1 MLLSVHSYVVIS
13 IYNVNPNRIVVSNKV
28 PFGKKDLKYF
38 IGNIYDDEKVMS
50 LFIMLP
56 KMSAYRKDFDGT
68 KYMSFL
74 IKGNKLSENYKEIW
88 DQVSK
93 LIKRGFDSESVY
105 NQKYLKTKIK
115 SCMGK
120 TNANFHNDKMPKE
133 GSQCFC
139 VSVILIESVSEMGK
153 KYYFKCF

>member
-115 SCMGK
+115 SCTGK

-133 GSQCFC
+133 GSQCIC
-139 VSVILIESVSEMGK
+139 VSVILIESVS
-153 KYYFKCF
+153 

>member
-115 SCMGK
+115 SCTGK

-133 GSQCFC
+133 GSQCIC

-153 KYYFKCF
+153 KY

>member
-74 IKGNKLSENYKEIW
+74 VKGNKLSENYK
-88 DQVSK
+88 
-93 LIKRGFDSESVY
+93 
-105 NQKYLKTKIK
+105 
-115 SCMGK
+115 
-120 TNANFHNDKMPKE
+120 
-133 GSQCFC
+133 
-139 VSVILIESVSEMGK
+139 
-153 KYYFKCF
+153 